1 MARQPHNRRGADDQ
15 QATEVAFALLVD
27 VDLTVLAAAAM
38 RLRRQPEPSG
48 KLLAGSEQRPIR
60 HHRGDQAG
68 GDRPNVG
75 YRRQAAAQVSGAMP
89 LQYTR
94 LQPLDFLVEQ
104 TELVDE
110 ALRRLLRQLR
120 HPRRHI
126 P

>member
-1 MARQPHNRRGADDQ
+1 MVLARQPHNRRGADDQ
-15 QATEVAFALLVD
+15 QATEVAFALLAD
-27 VDLTVLAAAAM
+27 VDLTVLAAAAV

-48 KLLAGSEQRPIR
+48 ELLAGSEQRPIR
-60 HHRGDQAG
+60 HYRGDQAG
-68 GDRPNVG
+68 GDRPNPG
-75 YRRQAAAQVSGAMP
+75 YRRQAAAHVSGAMP

-94 LQPLDFLVEQ
+94 LQPVDFLVEQ

-110 ALRRLLRQLR
+110 AQLRQFR